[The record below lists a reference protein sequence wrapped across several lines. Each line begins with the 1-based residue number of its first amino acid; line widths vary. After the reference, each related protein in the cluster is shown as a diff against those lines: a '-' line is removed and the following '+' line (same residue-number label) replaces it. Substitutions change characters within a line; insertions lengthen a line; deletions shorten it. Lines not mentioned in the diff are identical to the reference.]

1 MENEES
7 EDELDSRHIAN
18 AVKEGEVD
26 KENCLYI
33 LQTIHGDRD
42 EGTYRKLR

>member
-1 MENEES
+1 MEN
-7 EDELDSRHIAN
+7 EDELDGRHIAN

-33 LQTIHGDRD
+33 LQTILGDRD
-42 EGTYRKLR
+42 EGTCRKLR